1 MKEKLLQLQQG
12 KLAPLIQFI
21 KFGLV
26 GVSNT
31 VISYGVEMMCYYVLF
46 RSVTWDEQFKVILV
60 TALAFIVSVTNSYYW
75 NSRFVFRQN
84 GKRSVANHLKSYCKT
99 VACYA
104 LTGLVLSP
112 AVKLW
117 LVSLTAPYWLAS
129 IVALVFNIPLNFL
142 MNKFWAFGEKKREK
156 STENSQ

>member
-12 KLAPLIQFI
+12 KLALLIQFI

-31 VISYGVEMMCYYVLF
+31 VISYGAEMLFYYVLL
-46 RSVTWDEQFKVILV
+46 RSIAWDEQFKVILV
-60 TALAFIVSVTNSYYW
+60 NALAFVISVTNSYYW

-84 GKRSVANHLKSYCKT
+84 GKRTAADHIRSYCKT

-129 IVALVFNIPLNFL
+129 IVALVLNIPLNFL
-142 MNKFWAFGEKKREK
+142 MNKFWAFGEKKRGK
-156 STENSQ
+156 STENPQ